1 MDLNKTKVIWML
13 AGIEF
18 SNLVRS
24 TKIIILAIFVI
35 FIHVQIITPLRELSM
50 LMGAELSIF
59 EPFAA
64 IGNSGIV
71 VLILPLFFITMFADF
86 PREGKSRYF
95 YQVRCS
101 KGTWIAG
108 QIVYAAESAIALT
121 LFVFMASVLLSLRF
135 TDCNSDYS
143 YAVTRYVASF
153 PERAGEYVVQLIPE
167 NLYNQITLVTTVI
180 HTAMLLVSYFIMLA
194 LIIFIFSLIHK
205 KIIGLLLD
213 GFLIITG
220 TITCAVRSA
229 YMWIFP
235 MSHTIT
241 WLHYAEY
248 QSKEIFPLL
257 YSYIYFGVINLTL
270 IFLAFVLRKQYSI
283 V

>member
-1 MDLNKTKVIWML
+1 MDLNKTKVIWKL
-13 AGIEF
+13 AAIEF

-35 FIHVQIITPLRELSM
+35 FIHVQIITPLRELSA

-64 IGNSGIV
+64 IGNSGII
-71 VLILPLFFITMFADF
+71 VLILPLFFITMIADF
-86 PREGKSRYF
+86 PREGSGQYF

-108 QIVYAAESAIALT
+108 QIVYAVESAIALT
-121 LFVFMASVLLSLRF
+121 LFVFISSVLLSLHF
-135 TDCNSDYS
+135 TNCSPDYS

-180 HTAMLLVSYFIMLA
+180 HTAILLVSYFIMLA
-194 LIIFIFSLIHK
+194 LIIFIFSLLHK

-213 GFLIITG
+213 GFLIIAG

-235 MSHTIT
+235 MAHAIT

-248 QSKEIFPLL
+248 QSKEIFPLP
-257 YSYIYFGVINLTL
+257 YSYIYFGVINLML
-270 IFLAFVLRKQYSI
+270 IILAFVLRKRYS
-283 V
+283 VV

>member
-1 MDLNKTKVIWML
+1 MKVIWTL
-13 AGIEF
+13 ARIEF
-18 SNLVRS
+18 SHLVRS

-35 FIHVQIITPLRELSM
+35 FIHVQIITPLRELSA

-71 VLILPLFFITMFADF
+71 VLILPLFFITMIADF
-86 PREGKSRYF
+86 PREGSSQFF

-108 QIVYAAESAIALT
+108 QIVYAVESALALT
-121 LFVFMASVLLSLRF
+121 FFVFISSVLLSLRF
-135 TDCNSDYS
+135 TDCNPDYS

-180 HTAMLLVSYFIMLA
+180 HTAILLVSYFIMLA
-194 LIIFIFSLIHK
+194 LVILIFSLIHK
-205 KIIGLLLD
+205 KTIGLLLD
-213 GFLIITG
+213 GFFIITG

-257 YSYIYFGVINLTL
+257 YSYIYFCVVNLTL
-270 IFLAFVLRKQYSI
+270 VILSFVLRKRYSI